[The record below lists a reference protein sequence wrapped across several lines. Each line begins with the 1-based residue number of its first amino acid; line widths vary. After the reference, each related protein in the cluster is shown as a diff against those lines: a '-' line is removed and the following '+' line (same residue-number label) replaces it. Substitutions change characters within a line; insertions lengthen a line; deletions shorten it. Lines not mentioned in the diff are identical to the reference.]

1 MVCVLLKWKGELMKF
16 AWEMGCKLG
25 LWWHM
30 LNQMGNGKDE
40 I

>member
-1 MVCVLLKWKGELMKF
+1 MKNAWF

-30 LNQMGNGKDE
+30 INQMGNGKDE